1 MSLYFADDS
10 NQISFGVQASNA
22 SEVAQFSSTLDNVIM
37 RMFTNNGSNSDNLTT
52 GVAIGSSNYDKTAT
66 ASNNLYF
73 GHIAGGSNIK
83 PVLLMQDSKIA
94 VNTIPY
100 SNYSLTVQNGGT
112 YTDTLSTPW
121 IVATNYDQTF
131 SNIAADTYIDYAT
144 VTTAAA
150 NSAGVV
156 PFTLNFNGVSSQYN
170 YNLKFIS
177 GGTIA
182 ATSGPQTSYTR
193 IANYSQA
200 IATGTYTIQ
209 IGVTTP
215 GSGTGSSYYNSNAG
229 SFTVGTT
236 DTVSTP
242 TVSLNPGT
250 ATFSSN
256 NFTYVSGVPFY
267 GSGTTVTFPPNAL
280 SFTNMYGTID
290 PRTLI
295 TNAMTFSN
303 INSGTIKNFT
313 YANIYTNVTQSSSAN
328 DNSLTF
334 TLSGTV
340 NGTVEIDAVVRNTAN
355 ITGVAPTT
363 LMSLIAYLGT
373 APDETNLPAS
383 IYTGMPIT
391 AVTRMSIP
399 TVVDP
404 TNLAGLT
411 LGSLVS
417 YTGIPSSHDAF
428 YSPFDGKYYTQQSQV
443 VRGGG
448 YAPTLLNQ
456 NGNAQTG
463 TRPYL
468 VLKLTTAVALTSF
481 VLTLANS
488 TGISSVYVA
497 WDGVNGGAWY
507 DPNVMYNASPSGCGA
522 ATPTGVRY
530 PINLPQDQTLSGKTD
545 VYIYINFSGYINL
558 AGITVT
564 YA

>member
-66 ASNNLYF
+66 ASNNLYL
-73 GHIAGGSNIK
+73 GHITGGSNIT
-83 PVLLMQDSKIA
+83 PVFLMQDSKIA
-94 VNTIPY
+94 VNTVPQ
-100 SNYSLTVQNGGT
+100 SNYSLSIQNGT
-112 YTDTLSTPW
+112 YTDTLTTSW
-121 IVATNYDQTF
+121 VVATNYDQTF
-131 SNIAADTYIDYAT
+131 SNIAAHTYINYAT
-144 VTTAAA
+144 VAAGSA
-150 NSAGVV
+150 NPAGLV
-156 PFTLNFNGVSSQYN
+156 PFTITFNGNSTLYN
-170 YNLKFIS
+170 YNLKFMS
-177 GGTIA
+177 GNTIA
-182 ATSGPQTSYTR
+182 ATSGTQTSTTQAT
-193 IANYSQA
+193 IYSQN
-200 IATGTYTIQ
+200 ISTGTYGIQ

-215 GSGTGSSYYNSNAG
+215 GSGTGSAYYNSNAG
-229 SFTVGTT
+229 TFTVGTT
-236 DTVSTP
+236 DTIGTP
-242 TVSLNPGT
+242 TVALNPGT
-250 ATFSSN
+250 ATFSTSN
-256 NFTYVSGVPFY
+256 LSYVSGVPFY
-267 GSGTTVTFPPNAL
+267 GSGTVVTFPTNAL
-280 SFTNMYGTID
+280 AFTNMYAAVD

-303 INSGTIKNFT
+303 INTGTTKNFT
-313 YANIYTNVTQSSSAN
+313 YSNVFTNVTQSSSTN
-328 DNSLTF
+328 DNNLTF
-334 TLSGTV
+334 TLSGSV

-373 APDETNLPAS
+373 APDETNLPAT

-399 TVVDP
+399 TIVDP
-404 TNLAGLT
+404 TNLASLS
-411 LGSLVS
+411 LSSLVS
-417 YTGIPSSHDAF
+417 YSGTPSSHDAF

-448 YAPTLLNQ
+448 YAPTLNS
-456 NGNAQTG
+456 QTG
-463 TRPYL
+463 SRPYL
-468 VLKLTTAVALTSF
+468 VLKLTTSVALTSF

-488 TGISSVYVA
+488 SGVSSVYVA
-497 WDGVNGGAWY
+497 WAGVNSGAWY
-507 DPNVMYNASPSGCGA
+507 DPNVMYNASPPGCGA